1 MTDEKRNF
9 SDVVKEKS
17 EKLLDGISYW
27 TTFYRLN
34 PQRFVK
40 DYLNIDLKL
49 FQKIII
55 YLLMLSTNFMYLASR
70 G

>member
-1 MTDEKRNF
+1 MTDEKKNF
-9 SDVVKEKS
+9 SEVVKEKADR
-17 EKLLDGISYW
+17 LLDGVSHW
-27 TTFYRLN
+27 ATFYRLN

>member
-49 FQKIII
+49 IRL
-55 YLLMLSTNFMYLASR
+55 YLLSLINL
-70 G
+70 